1 MSELCSSTLFGGPPR
16 RLRSGQLCRRND
28 PSSLVKMRRF
38 QRIRTAAST
47 GICSS
52 SLSTA
57 PIRTSAAVIST
68 PSTTTQHVVATSRP
82 LWRAQQPRCFSTTVT
97 RASELEQTEFEETEY
112 EGAPVVETDLVYPA
126 EIVEAVP
133 AEDITDVNYKPAE
146 NGLELEEVGGLSNW
160 WEDPEHWG
168 NSKNY
173 VGFGPTEKV
182 TDSVLLEFVV
192 RRAVVEAL
200 ALKNHAGSNKK
211 VRDALL
217 RSITGPA
224 KLSELAGAEI
234 VADADGNA
242 TLKDSEQVWTLWR
255 NGKKDGEFTE
265 GVGAT
270 VEEASALVE
279 SWGKEWKKIQLRDPV
294 VKFFVST
301 RVETARH
308 LVTN

>member
-1 MSELCSSTLFGGPPR
+1 
-16 RLRSGQLCRRND
+16 
-28 PSSLVKMRRF
+28 
-38 QRIRTAAST
+38 
-47 GICSS
+47 
-52 SLSTA
+52 
-57 PIRTSAAVIST
+57 
-68 PSTTTQHVVATSRP
+68 
-82 LWRAQQPRCFSTTVT
+82 VT